1 MTAWKEVP
9 TDRSR
14 APGPRSRLAI
24 FFRTATPGAVIACLL
39 AVAGRAT
46 AATVILLVSMLV
58 GLAASRSQRF
68 RRGLDRFIHAV
79 GTTVGRVLTVALL
92 GLVELLVLAP
102 LSLLSWVF
110 RRDPLGGFASTNG
123 AWGPHPSGGDH
134 PTDRHQYALETRAAP
149 SRVRH
154 VVGLMPRAIGA
165 FALVLALDLGI
176 GSVLQNTVDTQN
188 RVTAPVEARIAAATR
203 DAPWFPAYR
212 RELATLHY
220 EFAPFVLT
228 RVDDVSGRYINIDQG
243 VRRSYEPQEA
253 SADLPLVWFFGG
265 TNIWG
270 EGQRDEH
277 TIPSEIARLAEDA
290 GTPIRV
296 VNFGQRGDVN
306 FAEAL
311 RFEQAL
317 AGSAEQPDLV
327 VFGDG
332 PDDYAVQ
339 LETPSDD
346 PGQYGLTQAQHAVT
360 NDHRSLWDRYADIS
374 VLHRI
379 GARLQGLFS
388 VQPAW
393 GADGSGDSDQVATDL
408 VSVYDRGRSLAGN
421 VAADRNLPVR
431 YFWLPIEARMDD
443 SSAYSAATEALD
455 PSVIDVSD
463 ALDDPVDPVY
473 LDGVQTNELGAHLV
487 ATAMYNELRPDLEQL
502 AD

>member
-1 MTAWKEVP
+1 MTTWKEVP

-14 APGPRSRLAI
+14 AAGPRSRLAI

-46 AATVILLVSMLV
+46 AAAVILLVSMLV
-58 GLAASRSQRF
+58 GLAASRSERF
-68 RRGLDRFIHAV
+68 RRGLDRTIHGV
-79 GTTVGRVLTVALL
+79 GSTVGRVLTVALL

-102 LSLLSWVF
+102 LSFLSWVF

-123 AWGPHPSGGDH
+123 AWGPHPSGDDQ
-134 PTDRHQYALETRAAP
+134 PTDRHQFALETRAAP
-149 SRVRH
+149 SRARH
-154 VVGLMPRAIGA
+154 LVGLLPRAVGA
-165 FALVLALDLGI
+165 VALLLALDLGV
-176 GSVLQNTVDTQN
+176 GAVWQHAVGTQD
-188 RVTAPVEARIAAATR
+188 RVAAPVEERIAAATR

-243 VRRSYEPQEA
+243 VRRSYEPLGA

-270 EGQRDEH
+270 EGQRDQH
-277 TIPSEIARLAEDA
+277 TIPSEIARIAEDA

-306 FAEAL
+306 FAAAL

-339 LETPSDD
+339 LETPSGD
-346 PGQYGLTQAQHAVT
+346 PGQYGLTQAQQAVT
-360 NDHRSLWDRYADIS
+360 EDDRSLWERYADIS

-379 GARLQGLFS
+379 GVRLQGLFS

-393 GADGSGDSDQVATDL
+393 GANGSAGSEQLATDL
-408 VSVYDRGRSLAGN
+408 VSVYNRGRVLAGHI
-421 VAADRNLPVR
+421 AADHNVPIEH
-431 YFWLPIEARMDD
+431 FWLPIEAGEDD
-443 SSAYSAATEALD
+443 SSAYAAATQALD
-455 PSVIDVSD
+455 PSVLDISD
-463 ALDDPVDPVY
+463 ALDDPADPVY
-473 LDGVQTNELGAHLV
+473 LDGVRTNELGAHLV

-502 AD
+502 AR